1 MSFVFK
7 NGCIYECWMSNR
19 IWWFLKIKNLTAI
32 FKVARYFSTRCV
44 RRLEEHTK
52 NTGNKVERSLVP
64 FHIRSQMTQM
74 HWCYS
79 KCVCVSLG
87 RHPHLIIF
95 RILDSVSSLAIIL
108 LGMGSRLY
116 YSFGFL
122 FVNPV
127 LYTSVEEHNSKL
139 CPWFCTVH
147 PCCIFPLI
155 NINTHLLRTFVYSE
169 TAFTRSQ
176 ANVEQRNLDRLCS
189 KVEGNFSLQLL
200 HNWFSKMIQRLKIE
214 WKVISNRSA
223 DQHLFVKSYL

>member
-1 MSFVFK
+1 MPLANFTPNQFRVHVFSSSSKRAQEPQPNNYIIYSFDQGKRHK
-7 NGCIYECWMSNR
+7 NGCMYECWMSNR
-19 IWWFLKIKNLTAI
+19 IWWFLEIKNLTAI
-32 FKVARYFSTRCV
+32 FKVARYFSARCV

-108 LGMGSRLY
+108 LGIGSRLY

-122 FVNPV
+122 FVN
-127 LYTSVEEHNSKL
+127 
-139 CPWFCTVH
+139 
-147 PCCIFPLI
+147 
-155 NINTHLLRTFVYSE
+155 
-169 TAFTRSQ
+169 Q
-176 ANVEQRNLDRLCS
+176 
-189 KVEGNFSLQLL
+189 FSLHQ
-200 HNWFSKMIQRLKIE
+200 
-214 WKVISNRSA
+214 
-223 DQHLFVKSYL
+223 

>member
-7 NGCIYECWMSNR
+7 NGCMYECWMSNR

-32 FKVARYFSTRCV
+32 FKVARYFSARCV

-147 PCCIFPLI
+147 SCRIFPLI
-155 NINTHLLRTFVYSE
+155 NMNIYYAPLSIVKRLLRGL
-169 TAFTRSQ
+169 RQ
-176 ANVEQRNLDRLCS
+176 MLS
-189 KVEGNFSLQLL
+189 KEVLTDYAQKLKEISLHLL
-200 HNWFSKMIQRLKIE
+200 HNWFSKMIQKLKIE
-214 WKVISNRSA
+214 
-223 DQHLFVKSYL
+223 

>member
-1 MSFVFK
+1 MVHIIFDTKCLHVYFTLSQDNFIFGDVISMWEMSFVFK

-19 IWWFLKIKNLTAI
+19 IWWFLKIKNFTAI
-32 FKVARYFSTRCV
+32 FKVARYFSARCV

-95 RILDSVSSLAIIL
+95 RILDLVSSLAIIL

-139 CPWFCTVH
+139 CPCSILRSTPVLH
-147 PCCIFPLI
+147 FPSYQHKHAFI
-155 NINTHLLRTFVYSE
+155 THLCL
-169 TAFTRSQ
+169 
-176 ANVEQRNLDRLCS
+176 
-189 KVEGNFSLQLL
+189 
-200 HNWFSKMIQRLKIE
+200 
-214 WKVISNRSA
+214 
-223 DQHLFVKSYL
+223 

>member
-1 MSFVFK
+1 
-7 NGCIYECWMSNR
+7 
-19 IWWFLKIKNLTAI
+19 
-32 FKVARYFSTRCV
+32 
-44 RRLEEHTK
+44 
-52 NTGNKVERSLVP
+52 
-64 FHIRSQMTQM
+64 M

-87 RHPHLIIF
+87 RHPDLIIF

-108 LGMGSRLY
+108 FGMGSRLY

-155 NINTHLLRTFVYSE
+155 NINMHLLRTFVYGE

-200 HNWFSKMIQRLKIE
+200 HNWSSKMIHRLKIE

-223 DQHLFVKSYL
+223 DQHLFVKSYLWRSRDNLWQRWRRLPEVFYCTRGWRYGLRHSSSAWRTWAIL